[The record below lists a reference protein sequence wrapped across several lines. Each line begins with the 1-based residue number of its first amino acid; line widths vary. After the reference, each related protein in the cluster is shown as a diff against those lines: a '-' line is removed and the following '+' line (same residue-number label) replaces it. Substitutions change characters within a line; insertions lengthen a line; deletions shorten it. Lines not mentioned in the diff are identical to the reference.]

1 MQRVDIEMLCVGNPR
16 LDVENGV
23 VQGVAREQAEGEYL
37 EMIGGKYLDRRR
49 EVETMVAVEKGKP
62 KRGRKAGL

>member
-16 LDVENGV
+16 LEVENGV